1 MLLHHV
7 LMTFKAMIL
16 ANIIKRKSSVMVKY
30 ADSGA
35 RLGSDWSLP
44 ALQAAYLLCIYSLIF
59 KMKIIVVSMIEDCC
73 ED

>member
-35 RLGSDWSLP
+35 RLGSD
-44 ALQAAYLLCIYSLIF
+44 
-59 KMKIIVVSMIEDCC
+59 
-73 ED
+73 